1 MRWSSSDMR
10 WSIARDVHLKF
21 FFKKTFTLP
30 ETNIATEMGW
40 LEYDRF
46 LLGRLGLF
54 SVDMSVFG
62 GVYKETQFVSG
73 SIVFAAAVWAVCG
86 SSIYHYDTTASIEVS
101 TASEEASGGKSRS
114 VAGSEIWAP
123 PQKNHQN
130 QTVFL
135 AEFFDTQTEGLGK
148 YIHVYMYI
156 HIHIHTHIHSMYIY
170 TYICIFMW
178 FARSASN
185 NNWVSMES

>member
-1 MRWSSSDMR
+1 MIHCSGCPPE
-10 WSIARDVHLKF
+10 VF
-21 FFKKTFTLP
+21 FQKTFTLP
-30 ETNIATEMGW
+30 ETNIATETGW

-54 SVDMSVFG
+54 SVDMLVFG

-114 VAGSEIWAP
+114 LAGGW
-123 PQKNHQN
+123 
-130 QTVFL
+130 VF
-135 AEFFDTQTEGLGK
+135 
-148 YIHVYMYI
+148 
-156 HIHIHTHIHSMYIY
+156 
-170 TYICIFMW
+170 
-178 FARSASN
+178 
-185 NNWVSMES
+185 